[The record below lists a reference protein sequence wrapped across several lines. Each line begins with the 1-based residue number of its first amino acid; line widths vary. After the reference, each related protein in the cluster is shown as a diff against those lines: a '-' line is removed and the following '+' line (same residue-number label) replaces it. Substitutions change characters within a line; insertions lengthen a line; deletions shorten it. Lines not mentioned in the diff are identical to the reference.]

1 MPGEPMPVSIHR
13 QRLAAFVAAVERHR
27 VVPRLYIAAL
37 CLVYLMWNIW
47 TARTIYDFTV
57 MPLAL
62 CLVRASD
69 LRPILAS
76 PIFILAAL
84 YFAALGLAE
93 FAAPAAS
100 AHAIAK
106 HVMYALQV
114 LSFLAI
120 TALLM
125 RRDRKFPET
134 LFLCLAGAAAIAAA
148 INLIAFCIRYP
159 DALPSQQLSGIPG
172 VSMYYNMNVL
182 GDVYAV
188 ACAGGFCLL
197 AGQHLGRRQFI
208 VALSATLTLLLAVGL
223 IASRGAIMATMAAA
237 LTALLL
243 SQGLRRRPLI
253 LAAIAGI
260 VLLLVLATPL
270 LHKLIVRGDA
280 FRLSLWSFY
289 LDLVAQRPWLGYG
302 LSFDTRIA
310 LPNGYLI
317 LNPHNILLSA
327 MIRGGLISVAA
338 LAALLATA
346 VYRVFRSYKSEGGLF
361 APVLLAAAL
370 AATSVDFEIVA
381 SPLGWPWLL
390 LWLPIGLSLGGEATA
405 GGSGQVGR

>member
-1 MPGEPMPVSIHR
+1 MSGEPMPVSIYR
-13 QRLAAFVAAVERHR
+13 RRLAAFAAAVERHH

-47 TARTIYDFTV
+47 TARTIYDFDV
-57 MPLAL
+57 IPLAL
-62 CLVRASD
+62 CLVRPAD

-76 PIFILAAL
+76 PIFLLAAI
-84 YFAALGLAE
+84 YFVVLGLAE
-93 FAAPAAS
+93 LAAPGAS

-106 HVMYALQV
+106 HVIFSLQI

-120 TALLM
+120 TALLT
-125 RRDRKFPET
+125 RRDRAFPRT
-134 LFLCLAGAAAIAAA
+134 LFLCIAVAAAIAAA
-148 INLIAFCIRYP
+148 INLAAFCIRYP

-172 VSMYYNMNVL
+172 VSMYYNTNVL

-197 AGQHLGRRQFI
+197 AEHHLGRRQSI
-208 VALSATLTLLLAVGL
+208 VALSATLMLLLAIGL
-223 IASRGAIMATMAAA
+223 VASRGAIMATMAAA
-237 LTALLL
+237 LVAFLLA
-243 SQGLRRRPLI
+243 QGSRRRLLI
-253 LAAIAGI
+253 LAAIGGI

-270 LHKLIVRGDA
+270 LHKLLVRGDA
-280 FRLSLWSFY
+280 FRLSLWPFY

-317 LNPHNILLSA
+317 LNPHNLFLSA
-327 MIRGGLISVAA
+327 MIRGGLISAAA
-338 LAALLATA
+338 LVALLATA
-346 VYRVFRSYKSEGGLF
+346 VYRAFRSYKSEGGLF
-361 APVLLAAAL
+361 APVLLATAL

-381 SPLGWPWLL
+381 TPLGWSWLL
-390 LWLPIGLSLGGEATA
+390 LWLPVGLSLGQDRVSMKQADP
-405 GGSGQVGR
+405 